1 MTRTIVH
8 LVRHGEVENPGRV
21 LYGRMP
27 GYHLSERGRRMAD
40 RLGEYFAGTDLAAVT
55 ASPMERAR
63 ETAAPTAAA
72 TGVQV
77 RTDERLI
84 EAGNHFEGTTIG
96 SNPRQ
101 LLNPR
106 YWHLLV
112 DPLRPS
118 WGESYDS
125 IAARMSAAIASARA
139 FAEGHEIVLVSHEL
153 CVWTAR
159 RHAEGRHLWHDPR
172 KRECA
177 LASVTSLTFR
187 GEEMTSLSYAE
198 PCADL

>member
-40 RLGEYFAGTDLAAVT
+40 RLGEYFAGADLAAVA
-55 ASPMERAR
+55 ASPMERAQ

>member
-8 LVRHGEVENPGRV
+8 LVRHGEVENPDRL
-21 LYGRMP
+21 LYGRLP
-27 GYHLSERGRRMAD
+27 EYHLSARGQRMAE
-40 RLGEYFAGTDLAAVT
+40 RLGEYFAGNDLAAVT
-55 ASPMERAR
+55 ASPLERAQ
-63 ETAAPTAAA
+63 ETAAPIARAHDM
-72 TGVQV
+72 QV
-77 RTDERLI
+77 RSDERLI
-84 EAGNHFEGTTIG
+84 EAGNHFQGTPIG
-96 SNPRQ
+96 SRPAQ

-125 IAARMSAAIASARA
+125 IAQRMSAAIDAARD
-139 FAEGHEIVLVSHEL
+139 FAHGREIVLVSHEL

-159 RHAEGRHLWHDPR
+159 RHAEGRRLWHDPR
-172 KRECA
+172 RRECT
-177 LASVTSLTFR
+177 LASVTTLTYHDDVLSSLAY
-187 GEEMTSLSYAE
+187 SE

>member
-40 RLGEYFAGTDLAAVT
+40 RLGEYFAGADLAAVT
-55 ASPMERAR
+55 ASPMERAQ

-101 LLNPR
+101 LLNPK

-125 IAARMSAAIASARA
+125 IAARMSAAIDSARA